1 MSRVH
6 DPWRSWYLLDSERCC
21 SSNQT
26 RTSLESVLKM
36 LRSHDGDGPT
46 GTRVSFGG
54 ASQISI
60 LPVLQSSSR
69 LFSVLCR
76 ILLVLAQ
83 RSHRWGF
90 HRGEIHRELCVTE
103 GNASCCGPT
112 KQNQQTCGPW
122 WQVTCGGDSTLRR
135 WTELQCGAAMLRTSF
150 HRGHASSS
158 HSVCTGTSAMFQ
170 SCAQ

>member
-1 MSRVH
+1 
-6 DPWRSWYLLDSERCC
+6 
-21 SSNQT
+21 
-26 RTSLESVLKM
+26 M

-83 RSHRWGF
+83 RY
-90 HRGEIHRELCVTE
+90 V
-103 GNASCCGPT
+103 
-112 KQNQQTCGPW
+112 Q
-122 WQVTCGGDSTLRR
+122 D
-135 WTELQCGAAMLRTSF
+135 LQHVEKFVRAKHT
-150 HRGHASSS
+150 
-158 HSVCTGTSAMFQ
+158 
-170 SCAQ
+170 